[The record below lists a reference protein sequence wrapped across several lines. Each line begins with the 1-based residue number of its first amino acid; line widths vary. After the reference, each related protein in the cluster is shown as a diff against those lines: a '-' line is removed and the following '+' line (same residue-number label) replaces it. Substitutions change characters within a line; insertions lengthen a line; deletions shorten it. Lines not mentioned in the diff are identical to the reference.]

1 MELTNVKT
9 RVVGIDI
16 GVAITNYAV
25 VDLRGEIIAQDSF
38 STLDY
43 PSIDNYLA
51 VLCNRVLELVEANG
65 GYEAMRSVGVCCP
78 SSNFLT
84 GCIENAPNLQWKGI
98 IPLAAMMRD
107 RLGLA
112 VALGNNPQCVALGEQ
127 AFGSA
132 HGMKDFVVITLGY
145 GLGSCLFSNGKV
157 HLGTKGFAGEI
168 GHTCV
173 EPEGR
178 VCACGNSGCLEAY
191 CAHKGILR
199 TAEELMTE
207 SQLPSLMREAENLT
221 PKMITE
227 MCEQGDEL
235 AIEVYRRTGNIL
247 GRGLANYA
255 SITNPE
261 AIILTGGIPHAGKW
275 LLEPTIQSFEKHVFH
290 NIKGQTK
297 ILVTNLKDSER
308 EVLGASVLAWM
319 VKEYSL
325 FL

>member
-1 MELTNVKT
+1 MELTNVKN

-16 GVAITNYAV
+16 GVAVTNYAV
-25 VDLRGEIIAQDSF
+25 IDLRGEIIAHDSF

-43 PSIDNYLA
+43 PSVENFLS
-51 VLCNRVLELVEANG
+51 VLCERVLKLVDENG

-98 IPLAAMMRD
+98 IPLAALMRD

-112 VALGNNPQCVALGEQ
+112 VALGNNPQCVALAEQ
-127 AFGSA
+127 AFGLA

-145 GLGSCLFSNGKV
+145 GLGSCLFSNGKM
-157 HLGTKGFAGEI
+157 HLGTKGFAGEV
-168 GHTCV
+168 GHSCV
-173 EPEGR
+173 RPDGR
-178 VCACGNSGCLEAY
+178 QCGCGNIGCLEAY
-191 CAHKGILR
+191 CAHKGIIQ
-199 TAEELMTE
+199 TAQKLMEESSE
-207 SQLPSLMREAENLT
+207 PSLMRKVEKLT
-221 PKMITE
+221 PKIISGL
-227 MCEQGDEL
+227 CEQGDAL
-235 AIEVYRRTGNIL
+235 AIETFRLTGRML
-247 GRGLANYA
+247 GLGLANYA
-255 SITNPE
+255 SIVNPE
-261 AIILTGGIPHAGKW
+261 AIILTGGIPHAGRW
-275 LLEPTIQSFEKHVFH
+275 LLEATEESFEKHVFH

-297 ILVTNLKDSER
+297 ILVSNLKDSER

>member
-1 MELTNVKT
+1 MELTNVKD

-16 GVAITNYAV
+16 GVAVTTYAV
-25 VDLRGEIIAQDSF
+25 IDLRGEIIASDSF
-38 STLDY
+38 STFDY
-43 PSIDNYLA
+43 PNVDNFLA
-51 VLCNRVLELVEANG
+51 VLCEKVLQLVEENG
-65 GYEAMRSVGVCCP
+65 GYQAMRSVGVCCP

-98 IPLAAMMRD
+98 IPLAALMRD

-112 VALGNNPQCVALGEQ
+112 VALGNNPQCVALAEQ
-127 AFGSA
+127 AFGLA

-145 GLGSCLFSNGKV
+145 GFGSCLFSNGKM
-157 HLGTKGFAGEI
+157 HLGTKGFAGEV

-173 EPEGR
+173 VPDGR
-178 VCACGNSGCLEAY
+178 VCGCGNVGCLEAY
-191 CAHKGILR
+191 CAHKGIIR
-199 TAEELMTE
+199 TAQDLMAE
-207 SQLPSLMREAENLT
+207 SQEQSLMRQVSELS
-221 PKMITE
+221 PKVIASL
-227 MCEQGDEL
+227 CDQGDAL
-235 AIEVYRRTGNIL
+235 AIETFRRTGEML

-255 SITNPE
+255 SIINPE

-275 LLEPTIQSFEKHVFH
+275 LLEPTEESFEKHVFH

-297 ILVTNLKDSER
+297 ILVSNLKDSER

>member
-1 MELTNVKT
+1 MELTNVKN
-9 RVVGIDI
+9 RVVGINI
-16 GVAITNYAV
+16 GVAITSYAV
-25 VDLRGEIIAQDSF
+25 VDLRGEIIAYDSF
-38 STLDY
+38 STFNY
-43 PSIDNYLA
+43 PNVDDYLA
-51 VLCNRVLELVEANG
+51 VLCERVLNMVQDNG
-65 GYEAMRSVGVCCP
+65 GYESLRSVGVCCP

-98 IPLAAMMRD
+98 IPLAALMRD

-145 GLGSCLFSNGKV
+145 GLGSCLFSNGRL
-157 HLGTKGFAGEI
+157 HLGTKGFAGEV
-168 GHTCV
+168 GHTCIV
-173 EPEGR
+173 PDGR
-178 VCACGNSGCLEAY
+178 QCACGNIGCLEAY
-191 CAHKGILR
+191 CAHKGIIH
-199 TAEELMTE
+199 TAEEVMAE
-207 SQLPSLMREAENLT
+207 SSEPSMMRQVDELN
-221 PKMITE
+221 PKVIADF
-227 MCEQGDEL
+227 CNQGDKL
-235 AIEVYRRTGNIL
+235 AIETYRRTGEIL

-275 LLEPTIQSFEKHVFH
+275 LLEPTEQSFEKHVFH
-290 NIKGQTK
+290 NIKGQTR

-325 FL
+325 FI

>member
-51 VLCNRVLELVEANG
+51 VLCNRVLELVEATG
-65 GYEAMRSVGVCCP
+65 GYEAMRSIGVCCP

-199 TAEELMTE
+199 TAKELMAE

>member
-1 MELTNVKT
+1 MKN

-25 VDLRGEIIAQDSF
+25 VDLRGEIIAHDSF

-43 PSIDNYLA
+43 PSVDNYLA
-51 VLCNRVLELVEANG
+51 TLCERVLNLVEENG

-145 GLGSCLFSNGKV
+145 GLGSCLFNG
-157 HLGTKGFAGEI
+157 
-168 GHTCV
+168 
-173 EPEGR
+173 R
-178 VCACGNSGCLEAY
+178 QCACGNIGCLDAY
-191 CAHKGILR
+191 CAHKGIIR
-199 TAEELMTE
+199 TAEEVMAE
-207 SQLPSLMREAENLT
+207 SQEPSKMRLVEKLNPKLIAEF
-221 PKMITE
+221 
-227 MCEQGDEL
+227 CDQGDAL
-235 AIEVYRRTGNIL
+235 AIETFRRTGDIL

-275 LLEPTIQSFEKHVFH
+275 LLEPTEKAFERHVFH

-325 FL
+325 FI

>member
-1 MELTNVKT
+1 MKN

-25 VDLRGEIIAQDSF
+25 VDLRGEIIAHDSF

-43 PSIDNYLA
+43 PNVDNYLA
-51 VLCNRVLELVEANG
+51 TLCERVLNLVEENG

-145 GLGSCLFSNGKV
+145 GLGSRM
-157 HLGTKGFAGEI
+157 HLGTKGFAGEV

-173 EPEGR
+173 EPNGR
-178 VCACGNSGCLEAY
+178 QCACGNIGCLEAY
-191 CAHKGILR
+191 CAHKGIIR
-199 TAEELMTE
+199 TAEEVMAE
-207 SQLPSLMREAENLT
+207 SQEPSKMRQVEKLNPKLIAEF
-221 PKMITE
+221 
-227 MCEQGDEL
+227 CDQGDAL
-235 AIEVYRRTGNIL
+235 AIETFRRTGDIL

-275 LLEPTIQSFEKHVFH
+275 LLEPTEKAFERHVFH

-325 FL
+325 FI

>member
-65 GYEAMRSVGVCCP
+65 GYEAMRSIGVCCP

-199 TAEELMTE
+199 TAKELMAE

-275 LLEPTIQSFEKHVFH
+275 LLEPVEQSFEKHVFH

-297 ILVTNLKDSER
+297 ILVSNLKDSER

>member
-51 VLCNRVLELVEANG
+51 VLCDRVLELVEANG

-199 TAEELMTE
+199 TAKELMAE

>member
-1 MELTNVKT
+1 MEVTNVKN

-16 GVAITNYAV
+16 GVAVTTYAV
-25 VDLRGEIIAQDSF
+25 VDLRGEIIAHDSF

-43 PSIDNYLA
+43 PDVNNYLA
-51 VLCNRVLELVEANG
+51 TLCEKVQNLVEANG

-127 AFGSA
+127 AFGSS

-145 GLGSCLFSNGKV
+145 GLGSCLFSNGRM
-157 HLGTKGFAGEI
+157 HLGTKGFAGEV

-173 EPEGR
+173 APNGR
-178 VCACGNSGCLEAY
+178 QCACGNVGCLEAY
-191 CAHKGILR
+191 CAHKGIIR
-199 TAEELMTE
+199 TAQELMSE
-207 SQLPSLMREAENLT
+207 SQEPSMMRQVEKLT
-221 PKMITE
+221 PKIIAE
-227 MCEQGDEL
+227 FCDLGDAL
-235 AIEVYRRTGNIL
+235 AIETYRRTGEML

-261 AIILTGGIPHAGKW
+261 AIILSGGIPHAGKW
-275 LLEPTIQSFEKHVFH
+275 LLEPTEQMFEKHVFH

-297 ILVTNLKDSER
+297 ILVTTLKDSER

-325 FL
+325 FI

>member
-199 TAEELMTE
+199 TAEELMAE

-290 NIKGQTK
+290 NIRGKVRLLVS
-297 ILVTNLKDSER
+297 ILKEGER
-308 EVLGASVLAWM
+308 DVLGASALAWD

-325 FL
+325 FK

>member
-51 VLCNRVLELVEANG
+51 VLCDRVLELVEANG

-84 GCIENAPNLQWKGI
+84 GCIENAPNLQWTGI

-191 CAHKGILR
+191 CAHTGILR
-199 TAEELMTE
+199 TAEELMAE

-227 MCEQGDEL
+227 MCEQDDEL

>member
-1 MELTNVKT
+1 MELTNVKN

-25 VDLRGEIIAQDSF
+25 VDLRGNIIAQESF

-43 PSIDNYLA
+43 PDVDNYLA
-51 VLCNRVLELVEANG
+51 VLCERVLKLVEANG

-98 IPLAAMMRD
+98 IPMAALMRD

-132 HGMKDFVVITLGY
+132 HGMKDFIVITLGY
-145 GLGSCLFSNGKV
+145 GFGSCIFSNGKI

-173 EPEGR
+173 VPNGR
-178 VCACGNSGCLEAY
+178 QCGCGNMGCMEAY
-191 CAHKGILR
+191 CGHKGIIR
-199 TAEELMTE
+199 TARELMEE
-207 SQLPSLMREAENLT
+207 SNEPSLMRGVEDLT
-221 PKMITE
+221 PKVIAGL
-227 MCEQGDEL
+227 CDQGDKL
-235 AIEVYRRTGNIL
+235 AIETFRRTG
-247 GRGLANYA
+247 
-255 SITNPE
+255 
-261 AIILTGGIPHAGKW
+261 
-275 LLEPTIQSFEKHVFH
+275 
-290 NIKGQTK
+290 
-297 ILVTNLKDSER
+297 
-308 EVLGASVLAWM
+308 EVLGIITDKFACLDSRMAF
-319 VKEYSL
+319 SL
-325 FL
+325 NDKGCIQSIDSGG

>member
-1 MELTNVKT
+1 MELTNVKN

-16 GVAITNYAV
+16 GVAVTNYAV
-25 VDLRGEIIAQDSF
+25 VDLRGEILAHDSF
-38 STLDY
+38 STFEY
-43 PSIDNYLA
+43 PQIESYLA
-51 VLCNRVLELVEANG
+51 ELCERVLKLVEENG
-65 GYEAMRSVGVCCP
+65 GYEAVRSVGVCCP

-98 IPLAAMMRD
+98 IPLAALMRD

-112 VALGNNPQCVALGEQ
+112 VALGNNSQCVALAEQ

-145 GLGSCLFSNGKV
+145 GLGSCFFSNGKI
-157 HLGTKGFAGEI
+157 HLGIKGFAGEV

-173 EPEGR
+173 VPDGR
-178 VCACGNSGCLEAY
+178 QCACGNIGCLEAY
-191 CAHKGILR
+191 CAHKGIVR
-199 TAEELMTE
+199 TAQELLAE
-207 SQLPSLMREAENLT
+207 SQQPSLMRDVEKLT
-221 PKMITE
+221 PRVIAGF
-227 MCEQGDEL
+227 CDQGDEL
-235 AIEVYRRTGNIL
+235 AIETFRRTGEWL
-247 GRGLANYA
+247 GHGLANYA

-275 LLEPTIQSFEKHVFH
+275 LLAPTEESFEKHVFH

-297 ILVTNLKDSER
+297 ILITNLKDSER

>member
-199 TAEELMTE
+199 TAEELMAE

-297 ILVTNLKDSER
+297 ILVTNVKDSER
-308 EVLGASVLAWM
+308 EVLGAAVLAWM

>member
-38 STLDY
+38 STMDY

-51 VLCNRVLELVEANG
+51 VLCDRVLQLVEANG

-178 VCACGNSGCLEAY
+178 VCGCGNIGCLEAY
-191 CAHKGILR
+191 CAHKGLLR
-199 TAEELMTE
+199 TAEELMVE
-207 SQLPSLMREAENLT
+207 SQAPSLMREAENLT

-235 AIEVYRRTGNIL
+235 AIEVYRRTGDIL

-275 LLEPTIQSFEKHVFH
+275 LMKPTEESFEKHVFH

>member
-199 TAEELMTE
+199 TAEELMAE

-297 ILVTNLKDSER
+297 ILVSNLKDSER

>member
-65 GYEAMRSVGVCCP
+65 GYETMRSVGVCCP

-199 TAEELMTE
+199 TAEELMAE

>member
-38 STLDY
+38 STMDY

-51 VLCNRVLELVEANG
+51 VLCDRVLQLVEANG

-84 GCIENAPNLQWKGI
+84 GCIENAPNLQWKDI
-98 IPLAAMMRD
+98 IPLAALMRD

-178 VCACGNSGCLEAY
+178 VCGCGNIGCLEAY

-199 TAEELMTE
+199 TAEEVMAE
-207 SQLPSLMREAENLT
+207 SQAPSLMREAENLT

-275 LLEPTIQSFEKHVFH
+275 LMKPTEESFEKHVFH

>member
-25 VDLRGEIIAQDSF
+25 VDLRGEIIAHESF
-38 STLDY
+38 STIDY
-43 PSIDNYLA
+43 PSIENYLA
-51 VLCNRVLELVEANG
+51 VLCERVLKLVEANG
-65 GYEAMRSVGVCCP
+65 GYEAIRSVGVCCP
-78 SSNFLT
+78 SSNYLT

-98 IPLAAMMRD
+98 IPLAALMRD

-145 GLGSCLFSNGKV
+145 GLGSCLFSNGRM
-157 HLGTKGFAGEI
+157 HLGTKGFAGEV
-168 GHTCV
+168 GHACV
-173 EPEGR
+173 ESNGR
-178 VCACGNSGCLEAY
+178 LCACGNIGCLEAY
-191 CAHKGILR
+191 CGHKGIIR
-199 TAEELMTE
+199 TAEELMAE
-207 SQLPSLMREAENLT
+207 SQEPSMMRQVENLT
-221 PKMITE
+221 PKMIAGF
-227 MCEQGDEL
+227 CEQGDAL
-235 AIEVYRRTGNIL
+235 AIETFRRTGEIL

-275 LLEPTIQSFEKHVFH
+275 L
-290 NIKGQTK
+290 
-297 ILVTNLKDSER
+297 
-308 EVLGASVLAWM
+308 
-319 VKEYSL
+319 
-325 FL
+325 

>member
-199 TAEELMTE
+199 TAKELMAE

-255 SITNPE
+255 SITQKK
-261 AIILTGGIPHAGKW
+261 LTGFYDD
-275 LLEPTIQSFEKHVFH
+275 Q
-290 NIKGQTK
+290 QT
-297 ILVTNLKDSER
+297 
-308 EVLGASVLAWM
+308 
-319 VKEYSL
+319 L
-325 FL
+325 F

>member
-199 TAEELMTE
+199 TAEELMAE

-308 EVLGASVLAWM
+308 KVLGASVLAWM

>member
-112 VALGNNPQCVALGEQ
+112 VALGNTPQCVALGEQ

-199 TAEELMTE
+199 TAEELMAE

>member
-25 VDLRGEIIAQDSF
+25 VDLRGEIIAHDSF

-51 VLCNRVLELVEANG
+51 VLCERVLQLVEANG

-178 VCACGNSGCLEAY
+178 VCGCGNIGCLEAY

-199 TAEELMTE
+199 TAEEVMAE
-207 SQLPSLMREAENLT
+207 SQAPSLMREAENLT

-235 AIEVYRRTGNIL
+235 AIEVYRRTGDIL

-275 LLEPTIQSFEKHVFH
+275 LMKPTEESFEKHVFH

>member
-132 HGMKDFVVITLGY
+132 HGMKDFVIITLGY

-199 TAEELMTE
+199 TAEELMAE

-297 ILVTNLKDSER
+297 ILVSNLKDSER